1 MPATPSQ
8 LRSHRDR
15 VHAVSDDF
23 SPDEEADRTMERDG
37 SGPYD
42 PSAAAVRVVADG
54 LNALNET
61 LRDARHAAL
70 AASLL
75 ADREAARR
83 KNSNSLRDDAAD
95 PAGADGFADPIPG
108 SDSPRARSSRSSRH
122 SRSSVEGGS
131 VSAENTPTHASDDAT
146 DGTAAPASPHP
157 YWSKHPGRYQVGA
170 HLAKRLAD
178 AAREGPGVAHVE
190 SRDRRPREGTRPVVG
205 ACTAWRSARFR
216 QTRSCKR

>member
-1 MPATPSQ
+1 M
-8 LRSHRDR
+8 D
-15 VHAVSDDF
+15 
-23 SPDEEADRTMERDG
+23 
-37 SGPYD
+37 
-42 PSAAAVRVVADG
+42 
-54 LNALNET
+54 ALNET

-83 KNSNSLRDDAAD
+83 KNSNSSRDDAAD

-122 SRSSVEGGS
+122 SRSSVDGGS

-146 DGTAAPASPHP
+146 DGTAQQPASPHP

-190 SRDRRPREGTRPVVG
+190 SREPSALARELAPWSALLHGVAQCEVSSRPVRRDPSTSEPQPAAATAAAAGRWRALRELARLALVG
-205 ACTAWRSARFR
+205 GRTGNLYDLSLIHI
-216 QTRSCKR
+216 